1 MDDRH
6 LNNLRET
13 PLTSAARGNVP
24 ATSWYLSS
32 VKPIQQQEF
41 KKKRL
46 EREEKL
52 GIAKKDAAA
61 ADTSLVDV
69 SVHTVAKSRP
79 PGPVGVGGGSVGRR
93 RVGSLVAQGFGGGDS
108 SEEMT
113 LVPQTNKYNGSD
125 SDATVMQTLDAFAAA
140 VAAGA
145 NNTST
150 KSLKA
155 ITEGNEAATAADV
168 DNGNDNGG
176 GMQVTPSDR
185 MAEATATDSAATAA
199 STGRR
204 KSSFLNFFGL
214 GGSTSGKEPPSLSSA
229 KSTTI
234 VTAVTAAASGI
245 DVATPVNATKT
256 ATEKLT
262 GKKIGSHKQHHSPPK
277 TKNNG
282 PGNEWVIEG
291 SPEPDNHAHDD
302 AAAAAAARESTVARP
317 TAMSSTV
324 APTDVAAAPL
334 GLGTQGELG
343 QRLEGATNRKHSRKP
358 SRVVLP
364 PLKQQQQQQQQQSL
378 EPMQQQSLAAADA
391 VVSGGGRQRSQSV
404 AETMSSQPQ
413 SRRHRSKSEKSPTS
427 GAAPLP
433 LAPKASLGSEKTM
446 TMTNVINSGLNQS
459 GKVAPDS

>member
-13 PLTSAARGNVP
+13 PLTTAARGNVP

-79 PGPVGVGGGSVGRR
+79 PGPVGVGGGGGGRR

-125 SDATVMQTLDAFAAA
+125 SDAAAMQTLDAFAAA
-140 VAAGA
+140 AAAGA
-145 NNTST
+145 NNTSS

-155 ITEGNEAATAADV
+155 ITEGNEVAVDV
-168 DNGNDNGG
+168 DNDNGDGG

-185 MAEATATDSAATAA
+185 MAAESAATGSAA

-262 GKKIGSHKQHHSPPK
+262 GKKIGNHKQHHSPPK

-291 SPEPDNHAHDD
+291 SPEPDNHAH
-302 AAAAAAARESTVARP
+302 AAAASTKELAGLVLSP
-317 TAMSSTV
+317 IAMSSTV
-324 APTDVAAAPL
+324 APTDVAAVPL
-334 GLGTQGELG
+334 GLGMQGELG

-364 PLKQQQQQQQQQSL
+364 PLKQQQSILKEPIQQQQSL
-378 EPMQQQSLAAADA
+378 AVAATAAADA

-404 AETMSSQPQ
+404 AETASSQPQ

-427 GAAPLP
+427 GAAPSP
-433 LAPKASLGSEKTM
+433 LVPKASLGSEKTM